1 MRPRIVL
8 IAALVVSSI
17 ALVGCS
23 GTQSGAPTAS
33 TASTTSPTVTS
44 TTTTTTEDTTSTSKE
59 PQQGDNLL
67 SISKVGESTA
77 KRVNES
83 NREIFSE
90 LNESQQRVFLNSYN
104 CSCNAEQDV
113 FEFHDKGRT
122 KYVKYNE
129 EWYYLRVAIV

>member
-8 IAALVVSSI
+8 IAALVVSSM
-17 ALVGCS
+17 ALAGCS
-23 GTQSGAPTAS
+23 GTQSGTPTAS

-44 TTTTTTEDTTSTSKE
+44 ATTTTEDTTSTSKE

-77 KRVNES
+77 KQVNES

-90 LNESQQRVFLNSYN
+90 LNESQQRVFLKSYN
-104 CSCNAEQDV
+104 CSCNVEQDV